1 MNINQAHGLLN
12 EIEELLYSGSLWDIC
27 WRNAVNQIRAERVDG
42 PFTEALAKIHALGA
56 LDHDLDKF
64 INVFIR
70 SQIQQFHQNLYK
82 SRRRYRVINTYF
94 YKYSDVLVFVEESKI
109 LIAALRKKIDQ
120 IHADS
125 CKVSKEFCTRDLPR
139 GAGILIV
146 DG

>member
-1 MNINQAHGLLN
+1 MNIDQAHGLLN
-12 EIEELLYSGSLWDIC
+12 EIEDLLYSGSLWDIC

-56 LDHDLDKF
+56 LDHDLNKF

-70 SQIQQFHQNLYK
+70 SQIQQFHQKLYK
-82 SRRRYRVINTYF
+82 TRKRYRVINTYF

-109 LIAALRKKIDQ
+109 LIAALHKKIDQ

-125 CKVSKEFCTRDLPR
+125 CKVSAEFHARALPC
-139 GAGILIV
+139 GTGVLIV
-146 DG
+146 DD